1 MSRITTTNLW
11 HAGLVLVLTAGSAAA
26 QPGRGFT
33 PPPPPP
39 PPPPRFTPP
48 PPPPRFTPPPPPNPN
63 AATERHL
70 EVVRSTVS
78 MLRDSERMR
87 RMTGG
92 NTGAASPAPLRKS
105 EVVVT
110 AGQPLESAQQT
121 VTLIKAHSRDA
132 ANVTLV
138 VRRAGEEM
146 EFAVR
151 PGVLGLNMLTRKP
164 GVR

>member
-1 MSRITTTNLW
+1 
-11 HAGLVLVLTAGSAAA
+11 
-26 QPGRGFT
+26 
-33 PPPPPP
+33 
-39 PPPPRFTPP
+39 
-48 PPPPRFTPPPPPNPN
+48 
-63 AATERHL
+63 
-70 EVVRSTVS
+70 

-92 NTGAASPAPLRKS
+92 NTGAASPAPFRKS
-105 EVVVT
+105 EVVVAQGRRVGLRKGDVLVSY